1 MDLSS
6 WFRRT
11 LLRNTEKTNS
21 PDPPKQALHRNE
33 PEDELLGVTEQLID
47 HVKSFTLETFK
58 NFPLP
63 DDEGATCGDNSPTTS
78 SNIQKDLSEW
88 QERHATLVLSKVK
101 ELSHLRYKLCPGYLK
116 EHQFWRVYFMLVKK
130 QVAEYELRAIQLAR
144 VKEMAMENEKSTSA
158 SAYEVEMA
166 EAKHI
171 GVESGGPPSP

>member
-11 LLRNTEKTNS
+11 LLRNTEKTQN
-21 PDPPKQALHRNE
+21 PDPPKPNE
-33 PEDELLGVTEQLID
+33 PEEELLGVTEQLIN

-58 NFPLP
+58 AFPLP
-63 DDEGATCGDNSPTTS
+63 DDEGATSGDNSLTTS

-88 QERHATLVLSKVK
+88 QERHAMLVLSKVK
-101 ELSHLRYKLCPGYLK
+101 ELSHLRYKLCPGHLK

-144 VKEMAMENEKSTSA
+144 LKEVTMENERSTSA
-158 SAYEVEMA
+158 DACEVEMA

-171 GVESGGPPSP
+171 AVASLAPTNP